1 MLFNKAL
8 VTGITVRG
16 AGNATKVVNAQ
27 NGVYN

>member
-1 MLFNKAL
+1 ML

-16 AGNATKVVNAQ
+16 AGNATEVVNAQ